1 VAKKERRSL
10 QEDEKLSRTQVNSHK
25 VANSGMNLSSESH
38 HSSIKPPVKPK
49 TKKVEKMSRLD
60 SKTDYGANSDKLEIE
75 SKVSCLEQQ
84 P

>member
-1 VAKKERRSL
+1 
-10 QEDEKLSRTQVNSHK
+10 
-25 VANSGMNLSSESH
+25 MNLSSESH
-38 HSSIKPPVKPK
+38 RSSIKPPVKPK
-49 TKKVEKMSRLD
+49 TKKVEKVSRLD